1 MLANDGDLK
10 DQIKPFS
17 QLTSYWK
24 TAPVKQLFQ
33 AVWLQLLQVGS
44 LAAVGLKNVLVK
56 HASRP
61 PLHLV
66 VLGCFHMRWLY
77 QSKTPVAAS
86 GPAHAYTQWL
96 HPLLASL
103 NV

>member
-61 PLHLV
+61 PPAPCSAR
-66 VLGCFHMRWLY
+66 VLSHAMAV
-77 QSKTPVAAS
+77 PV
-86 GPAHAYTQWL
+86 
-96 HPLLASL
+96 
-103 NV
+103 